1 MPLISIVD
9 DDGFV
14 RESTKGLVRSMGY
27 AAETFASAEE
37 YLRSNRAAD
46 TACLISDIQMPG
58 MNGADLQDRLIADG
72 HHTPIIFVT
81 AFPDEDIRARVL
93 KAGACGFLTKPFS
106 DESLIECLDK
116 ALLDGRLIQPRI
128 IARIS
133 SSWLPTLKCPAAV
146 VRGYTEVSR
155 SISSDN

>member
-1 MPLISIVD
+1 MAAVPLISIVD

-37 YLRSNRAAD
+37 FLRSNRAAD

-58 MNGADLQDRLIADG
+58 MNGADLQDQLIADAQR
-72 HHTPIIFVT
+72 TPIIFVT

-93 KAGACGFLTKPFS
+93 KAGAFGFLTKPFK
-106 DESLIECLDK
+106 DESLIECLDQ
-116 ALLDGRLIQPRI
+116 ALVGGR
-128 IARIS
+128 
-133 SSWLPTLKCPAAV
+133 TDPA
-146 VRGYTEVSR
+146 S
-155 SISSDN
+155 

>member
-1 MPLISIVD
+1 MPEVPLISIVD

-14 RESTKGLVRSMGY
+14 RESTRLLIRSMGY
-27 AAETFASAEE
+27 AAEAFVSAEE

-72 HHTPIIFVT
+72 HRTPIIFVT
-81 AFPDEDIRARVL
+81 AFPDESIRARVL

-106 DESLIECLDK
+106 DESLIECLGR
-116 ALLDGRLIQPRI
+116 ALVGGRTD
-128 IARIS
+128 
-133 SSWLPTLKCPAAV
+133 PT
-146 VRGYTEVSR
+146 S
-155 SISSDN
+155 

>member
-1 MPLISIVD
+1 MIVFAYQGSVNLKEVPLISIVD

-14 RESTKGLVRSMGY
+14 RESTRGLIRSMGY

-72 HHTPIIFVT
+72 LSH
-81 AFPDEDIRARVL
+81 ADR
-93 KAGACGFLTKPFS
+93 FS
-106 DESLIECLDK
+106 
-116 ALLDGRLIQPRI
+116 
-128 IARIS
+128 
-133 SSWLPTLKCPAAV
+133 
-146 VRGYTEVSR
+146 
-155 SISSDN
+155 

>member
-1 MPLISIVD
+1 MITVGMRCVYRRSPVNLAEVPLISIVD

-46 TACLISDIQMPG
+46 TACLISDVQMPG

-72 HHTPIIFVT
+72 HRTPIIFVT

-116 ALLDGRLIQPRI
+116 ALVGGR
-128 IARIS
+128 
-133 SSWLPTLKCPAAV
+133 TDPA
-146 VRGYTEVSR
+146 S
-155 SISSDN
+155 

>member
-1 MPLISIVD
+1 VAAVPLISIVD

-14 RESTKGLVRSMGY
+14 RESTKGLVRSIRY

-37 YLRSNRAAD
+37 FLRSNRAAD

-58 MNGADLQDRLIADG
+58 MNGADLQDQLIADAQR
-72 HHTPIIFVT
+72 TPIIFVT

-93 KAGACGFLTKPFS
+93 KAGAFGFLTKPFK

-116 ALLDGRLIQPRI
+116 ALVGGR
-128 IARIS
+128 
-133 SSWLPTLKCPAAV
+133 TDPA
-146 VRGYTEVSR
+146 S
-155 SISSDN
+155 